1 MRKRILKG
9 IAGFGLLAVLPA
21 CHTQEQAVTNGVYE
35 VSRQVQTASG
45 DENKIIDPAGQPARS
60 ILIPQLQIDAQSVYN
75 RMINYITPDE
85 ELAPKVVSQQLSV
98 YVDYPAGGVSV
109 NPKYGNN
116 RAELTK
122 LGEHLKPLLQ
132 SASGGVT
139 KIRITGYASPDG
151 STKENERL
159 AGNRSIQFKTY
170 LQKQFNLPDNGFVTV
185 DWVGEDWDGLK
196 ELIAKSDKKYSGRV
210 LAIFQLTDDP
220 DSRRKQIRAMDNG
233 AVYKD
238 IEKSFFGRLRRMA
251 LTVEAESQS
260 QILSTDKTL
269 LIEQIYSKPEKVSLT
284 DFLRTVSLYR
294 PGTDQY
300 REIYELAAY
309 TYPSCV
315 VVQLNAAAAAL
326 SQGDKESARYFFNQ
340 AGADQRAYNNLG
352 VLSLMDGDG
361 ETAAS
366 YFRKSIP
373 QNPGKARENLQ
384 IYGNRKY

>member
-1 MRKRILKG
+1 MRKRILEG
-9 IAGFGLLAVLPA
+9 IAGIGLLAVLPA
-21 CHTQEQAVTNGVYE
+21 CSAQKQSVTEEVYTAA
-35 VSRQVQTASG
+35 RAVQTGSEMEQQKEKALSG
-45 DENKIIDPAGQPARS
+45 ATKNIE
-60 ILIPQLQIDAQSVYN
+60 IPLLQIDAQSVYN

-85 ELAPKVVSQQLSV
+85 ELAPKVVSQNISI

-116 RAELTK
+116 RAELAK
-122 LGEHLKPLLQ
+122 LEEHLKPLLQ
-132 SASGGVT
+132 SSNGAVT

-159 AGNRSIQFKTY
+159 AGNRSIQFKAY
-170 LQKQFNLPDNGFVTV
+170 LQKQFKLPDNGLVTV

-196 ELIAKSDKKYSGRV
+196 ELISKSNKKYTNRV

-238 IEKSFFGRLRRMA
+238 IEKSFFSRLRRMELA
-251 LTVEAESQS
+251 VETESQAIS
-260 QILSTDKTL
+260 ANNPL
-269 LIEQIYSKPEKVSLT
+269 LIEQIYNQPEKVSLT
-284 DFLRTVSLYR
+284 DFLRAASLYR

-300 REIYELAAY
+300 REVYELAAY

-326 SQGDKESARYFFNQ
+326 SQGDAESARYFFNQ
-340 AGADQRAYNNLG
+340 VEGDQRAYNNLG
-352 VLSLMDGDG
+352 VLSLMDGDK
-361 ETAAS
+361 EMATT
-366 YFRKSIP
+366 YFRKSLP
-373 QNPGKARENLQ
+373 QNPRLARENLR
-384 IYGNRKY
+384 IVNE

>member
-1 MRKRILKG
+1 MRKRILEG

-21 CHTQEQAVTNGVYE
+21 CHTQEQAVTNDVYE
-35 VSRQVQTASG
+35 VAHEVQATSG
-45 DENKIIDPAGQPARS
+45 QENNVTDPVGQPARS

-75 RMINYITPDE
+75 QMINYITPDE
-85 ELAPKVVSQQLSV
+85 ELAPKVVSQHLSV

-116 RAELTK
+116 RAELAK
-122 LGEHLKPLLQ
+122 LEEHLQPLWK
-132 SASGGVT
+132 SGNGAVT

-170 LQKQFNLPDNGFVTV
+170 LQKQYNLPDNGLVTV

-220 DSRRKQIRAMDNG
+220 DNRRKQIKAMDNG

-238 IEKSFFGRLRRMA
+238 IEKSFFGRLRRMELA
-251 LTVEAESQS
+251 VETESQTV
-260 QILSTDKTL
+260 LVNNPDL
-269 LIEQIYSKPEKVSLT
+269 VEQIYSQPEKVALT
-284 DFLRTVSLYR
+284 DFIRAASLYR

-300 REIYELAAY
+300 REVYELAAY
-309 TYPSCV
+309 TYPSCA

-326 SQGDKESARYFFNQ
+326 SQGDKESARYFFQ
-340 AGADQRAYNNLG
+340 QVGSDLRAYNNLG
-352 VLSLMDGDG
+352 VLSLMDGDK
-361 ETAAS
+361 EAAMS
-366 YFRKSIP
+366 YFKKSLP
-373 QNPGKARENLQ
+373 QNPRLARENMRMLLQ
-384 IYGNRKY
+384 D

>member
-1 MRKRILKG
+1 MRKRILEG

-21 CHTQEQAVTNGVYE
+21 CHTQEQAVTNDVYE
-35 VSRQVQTASG
+35 VARQVQVASG
-45 DENKIIDPAGQPARS
+45 GEKNVTDSGVLPSRS

-75 RMINYITPDE
+75 RMVNYITPDE
-85 ELAPKVVSQQLSV
+85 ELAPKVVSQHLSV
-98 YVDYPAGGVSV
+98 YVDYPAGGVSL

-116 RAELTK
+116 RAELAK
-122 LGEHLKPLLQ
+122 LEEHLKPLLQ
-132 SASGGVT
+132 SGNGGVT

-159 AGNRSIQFKTY
+159 AGNRSIQFKSY
-170 LQKQFNLPDNGFVTV
+170 LQKQYNLPDNGLVTV

-196 ELIAKSDKKYSGRV
+196 ELIVKSDKKYSARV

-238 IEKSFFGRLRRMA
+238 IEKSFFGRLRRMELA
-251 LTVEAESQS
+251 VETESQIIS
-260 QILSTDKTL
+260 ANNPQ
-269 LIEQIYSKPEKVSLT
+269 LIEQIYSQPEKVSLT
-284 DFLRTVSLYR
+284 DFFRAASLYR

-340 AGADQRAYNNLG
+340 AGGDQRAYNNLG
-352 VLSLMDGDG
+352 VLSLMDGDK
-361 ETAAS
+361 EAATT
-366 YFRKSIP
+366 YFRKSLP
-373 QNPGKARENLQ
+373 QNPRLARENLR
-384 IYGNRKY
+384 IVNE

>member
-1 MRKRILKG
+1 MRKRILEG

-21 CHTQEQAVTNGVYE
+21 CHTQQQAVTNDVYE
-35 VSRQVQTASG
+35 VAHEVQAASG
-45 DENKIIDPAGQPARS
+45 QENSIADPARQPARS

-85 ELAPKVVSQQLSV
+85 ELAPKVVSQHLSV

-116 RAELTK
+116 RAELAK
-122 LGEHLKPLLQ
+122 LEEHLQPLLK
-132 SASGGVT
+132 SGNGAVT

-159 AGNRSIQFKTY
+159 AGNRSIQFKSY
-170 LQKQFNLPDNGFVTV
+170 LQKQYNLPDNGLVTV

-196 ELIAKSDKKYSGRV
+196 ELIAKSDKKYSARV

-220 DSRRKQIRAMDNG
+220 DNRRKQIKAMDNG

-238 IEKSFFGRLRRMA
+238 IEKSFFGRLRRME
-251 LTVEAESQS
+251 LVVETESQ
-260 QILSTDKTL
+260 TVPVNNPD
-269 LIEQIYSKPEKVSLT
+269 LIEQIYSQPEKIALT
-284 DFLRTVSLYR
+284 DFIRAASLYR

-300 REIYELAAY
+300 REVYELAAY
-309 TYPSCV
+309 TYPSCAV
-315 VVQLNAAAAAL
+315 IQLNAAAAAL

-340 AGADQRAYNNLG
+340 VGGDQRAFNNLG
-352 VLSLMDGDG
+352 VLALMDGDK
-361 ETAAS
+361 ETAAA
-366 YFRKSIP
+366 YFRKYVV
-373 QNPGKARENLQ
+373 QNPRLSRENLK
-384 IYGNRKY
+384 ILELK

>member
-1 MRKRILKG
+1 MRKRILEG

-21 CHTQEQAVTNGVYE
+21 CHTQQQAVTNDVYE
-35 VSRQVQTASG
+35 VAHEVQAASG
-45 DENKIIDPAGQPARS
+45 QENSIADPAGQPARS

-85 ELAPKVVSQQLSV
+85 ELAPKVVSRHLSV

-116 RAELTK
+116 RAELAK
-122 LGEHLKPLLQ
+122 LEEHLKPLLQ
-132 SASGGVT
+132 SGNGGVT

-159 AGNRSIQFKTY
+159 AGNRSIRFKTY
-170 LQKQFNLPDNGFVTV
+170 LQKQYNLPDNGLVTV

-220 DSRRKQIRAMDNG
+220 DNRRKQIRAMDNG

-238 IEKSFFGRLRRMA
+238 IEKSFFGRLRRME
-251 LTVEAESQS
+251 LTVETKGQS
-260 QILSTDKTL
+260 IPVSDPQ
-269 LIEQIYSKPEKVSLT
+269 LIEQIYSQPEKVALT
-284 DFLRTVSLYR
+284 DFIRAASLYR

-309 TYPSCV
+309 TYPSCA

-326 SQGDKESARYFFNQ
+326 SQGDKESARYFFQ
-340 AGADQRAYNNLG
+340 QVGSDLRAYNNLG
-352 VLSLMDGDG
+352 VLSLMDGDK
-361 ETAAS
+361 EAAMS
-366 YFRKSIP
+366 YFKKSLP
-373 QNPGKARENLQ
+373 QNPRLARENMRILLQ
-384 IYGNRKY
+384 D